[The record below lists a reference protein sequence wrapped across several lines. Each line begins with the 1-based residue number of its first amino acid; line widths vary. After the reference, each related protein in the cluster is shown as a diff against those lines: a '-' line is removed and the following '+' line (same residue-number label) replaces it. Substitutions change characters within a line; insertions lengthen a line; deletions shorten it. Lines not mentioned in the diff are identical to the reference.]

1 MRFMIVDGTIKTRE
15 FITFLSRLLVGVKR
29 NIFLIVDGHPIHR
42 SKRIKEYV
50 ASTNGKLGL
59 FYLPGYSPELNP
71 GEFVW
76 NDLKNQVI
84 GRKFVSTKDDL
95 KSMVLGGMRSV
106 QKNPKK
112 IKSYFQ
118 AKHTQ
123 YAA

>member
-1 MRFMIVDGTIKTRE
+1 MIVDGTIKTRE